1 MIKLSTRLIAPF
13 LSWLAIS
20 ACSPQNSNDLV
31 WAASSGNLP
40 RVKEMVSQKV
50 DVNARAFD
58 DGQTAL
64 IAATRSGRQDVVEFL
79 VANGADVNLKDA
91 AGTPLYWAAFEGQAA
106 AYNYLRARGGRLD
119 ADEAAL
125 AHLLRVLNEKGLSDL
140 AAAVKAAS
148 AQEKG

>member
-1 MIKLSTRLIAPF
+1 MIKRSTRLTVTL
-13 LSWLAIS
+13 LSWIAIT

-50 DVNARAFD
+50 NVNARAFD

-64 IAATRSGRQDVVEFL
+64 IAAARNGRQDIVEFL

-91 AGTPLYWAAFEGQAA
+91 AGTPLYWAAFAGQAA
-106 AYNYLRARGGRLD
+106 SYDYLRAHGGRLNT
-119 ADEAAL
+119 DEAAL

-140 AAAVKAAS
+140 AVAVKTAS